1 MGAVCGRP
9 IMVNV
14 LWSYHLLVDH
24 IRVSGTWIIVRK
36 LIGSMGEVRRR
47 PVPSVS
53 STTSNDSILSNG
65 RPWIVSARGRH
76 TKLRSQVGKG
86 AGERFLGRSRCRHKS
101 ANTRKTNQL
110 IYTTTL
116 TYTTYTI
123 QIPNKFNEPL
133 RWIIRTGPR
142 GVIQSSRIWFSSV
155 SIRRV
160 RRVSL

>member
-1 MGAVCGRP
+1 MGAVCDRPVMVNVLWSYHLAFDVGAVCGRP

-110 IYTTTL
+110 QTYNRTTETNVH
-116 TYTTYTI
+116 
-123 QIPNKFNEPL
+123 QIHTRE
-133 RWIIRTGPR
+133 
-142 GVIQSSRIWFSSV
+142 S
-155 SIRRV
+155 
-160 RRVSL
+160 